1 MFNIYLICAEFD
13 GRRLYK
19 IGYTRREVSK
29 RIKEL
34 KTGNGHDIY
43 LVDSFQSEWG
53 TKIEAMLKKRY
64 SNCNVSGEWFNLSES
79 EISEFKI
86 VCVTLHENINILYKK
101 NTFIID
107 NGWR

>member
-1 MFNIYLICAEFD
+1 MYSVYLICAEI
-13 GRRLYK
+13 GGERVHK
-19 IGYTRREVSK
+19 IGYTRRTPEQ
-29 RIKEL
+29 RIKEF
-34 KTGNGHDIY
+34 KTGNASDFYI
-43 LVDSFQSEWG
+43 VDSFKSKWG
-53 TKIEAMLKKRY
+53 AKIEAMLKKRY

-86 VCVTLHENINILYKK
+86 VCITLHENINILYKN